1 MLITLKAAILM
12 PHPGLTMEPQEI
24 YRAIAETFPSEPPML
39 VRWVLNGNTY
49 CWNIPVAV
57 GETWLPLGQASA
69 LEAQAVADALMRLDF
84 GASGSLA
91 RAALPLAVFA
101 AQITGER
108 EVFGFGV

>member
-24 YRAIAETFPSEPPML
+24 YRAIAETFPGEPPML

-69 LEAQAVADALMRLDF
+69 LEAQAVSDVIKEYRQPRRPCVHILW
-84 GASGSLA
+84 
-91 RAALPLAVFA
+91 P
-101 AQITGER
+101 
-108 EVFGFGV
+108 